1 MTSHRSSSDPMLT
14 AMLCAG
20 AVTAQFVG
28 GKATRDALF
37 LASLDYTALPAMLIA
52 TSACSILLV
61 AANTRASQ
69 KISPALLVPASFW
82 VSGGLFLAE
91 WLLTYRAPKIAA

>member
-1 MTSHRSSSDPMLT
+1 MSTTARSMLT
-14 AMLCAG
+14 AMVCAA

-37 LASLDYTALPAMLIA
+37 LASLDYTALPTMLIA

-61 AANTRASQ
+61 VISSRGGS
-69 KISPALLVPASFW
+69 KIAPGRLVPA
-82 VSGGLFLAE
+82 LFAASAVLLLLE
-91 WLLTYRAPKIAA
+91 WALTYQAPAAA